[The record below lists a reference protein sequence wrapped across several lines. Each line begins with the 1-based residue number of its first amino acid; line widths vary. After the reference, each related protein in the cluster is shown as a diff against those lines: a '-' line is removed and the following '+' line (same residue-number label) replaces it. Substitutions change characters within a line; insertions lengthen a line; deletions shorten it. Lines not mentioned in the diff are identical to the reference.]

1 MPEVWF
7 DHIGIACES
16 NEKSEK
22 FWSLL
27 GFNVAGREENLQ
39 QGVKIR
45 FMEGN
50 KAPQPRLELLE
61 PISGDTPVGRFI
73 SKRGAGVQQVALGT
87 DDLMGLLSILKSNDI
102 RLINEKPVHGAG
114 GSMIS
119 FIHPS
124 STGGVLVELVQ
135 KEP

>member
-1 MPEVWF
+1 MPKIWF

-27 GFNVAGREENLQ
+27 GFNMTGREENHQ
-39 QGVKIR
+39 QGVKIS

-50 KAPQPRLELLE
+50 NAPQPRLELLE
-61 PISGDTPVGRFI
+61 PISEDTPVGRFI

-87 DDLMGLLSILKSNDI
+87 DDLIGLLSILKSNDI
-102 RLINEKPVHGAG
+102 RLINEKPVQGAG

>member
-1 MPEVWF
+1 MPGIWF

-16 NEKSEK
+16 NEESEK

-27 GFNVAGREENLQ
+27 GFQVTGQEENTQ
-39 QGVKIR
+39 QGVNIR
-45 FMEGN
+45 FMQGDR
-50 KAPQPRLELLE
+50 APQPRLELLE
-61 PISGDTPVGRFI
+61 PISEDTPVGRFI
-73 SKRGAGVQQVALGT
+73 SKRGAGVQQVALAT
-87 DDLMGLLSILKSNDI
+87 DDLTGLLGILKFNNI
-102 RLINEKPVHGAG
+102 RLINEEPVEGAG

>member
-1 MPEVWF
+1 MPEIWF

-16 NEKSEK
+16 NDSSEK

-27 GFNVAGREENLQ
+27 GFNITGIEENIQ
-39 QGVKIR
+39 QGVNIR

-50 KAPQPRLELLE
+50 NAPQPRLELLE
-61 PISGDTPVGRFI
+61 PISEDSPVGRFI
-73 SKRGAGVQQVALGT
+73 SKRGAGVQQVALAT
-87 DDLMGLLSILKSNDI
+87 DDLRSLLDILKSNNI
-102 RLINEKPVHGAG
+102 RLINEEPVQGAE

>member
-1 MPEVWF
+1 MPGIWF

-16 NEKSEK
+16 NEESEK

-27 GFNVAGREENLQ
+27 GFHVTGQEENIQ
-39 QGVKIR
+39 QGVNIR
-45 FMEGN
+45 FMQGDR
-50 KAPQPRLELLE
+50 APQPRLELLE
-61 PISGDTPVGRFI
+61 PISEDTPVGRFI
-73 SKRGAGVQQVALGT
+73 SKRGAGVQQVALAT
-87 DDLMGLLSILKSNDI
+87 DDLTGLLGILKVNNI
-102 RLINEKPVHGAG
+102 RLINEEPVQGAG

>member
-1 MPEVWF
+1 MPEIWF

-16 NEKSEK
+16 NDVSVK

-27 GFNVAGREENLQ
+27 GFNITGQEENVQ

-50 KAPQPRLELLE
+50 DAPQPRLELLE
-61 PISGDTPVGRFI
+61 PISEDSPVGRFI
-73 SKRGAGVQQVALGT
+73 SKRGAGVQQVALAT
-87 DDLMGLLSILKSNDI
+87 DDIRRLLDILKSNNV
-102 RLINEKPVHGAG
+102 RLINEEPVQGAG

>member
-1 MPEVWF
+1 MPKIWF

-22 FWSLL
+22 FWRLL

-50 KAPQPRLELLE
+50 NAPQPRLELLE
-61 PISGDTPVGRFI
+61 PISRDTPVGRFI
-73 SKRGAGVQQVALGT
+73 SKRGAGVQQVAFGT

>member
-1 MPEVWF
+1 MT
-7 DHIGIACES
+7 GQ
-16 NEKSEK
+16 
-22 FWSLL
+22 
-27 GFNVAGREENLQ
+27 EENVQ

-45 FMEGN
+45 FMQGID
-50 KAPQPRLELLE
+50 APQPRLELLE

-73 SKRGAGVQQVALGT
+73 SKRGEGVQQVALAT
-87 DDLMGLLSILKSNDI
+87 DDLAGLLGILKSNNV
-102 RLINEKPVHGAG
+102 RLINEEPVQGAG
-114 GSMIS
+114 DSLIS

>member
-1 MPEVWF
+1 MPKIWF

>member
-1 MPEVWF
+1 MPGVWF

-27 GFNVAGREENLQ
+27 GFNTTGQEENLQ

-45 FMEGN
+45 FMQGN
-50 KAPQPRLELLE
+50 DAPQPRLELLE
-61 PISGDTPVGRFI
+61 PISEDTPVGRFI
-73 SKRGAGVQQVALGT
+73 SKRGAGVQQVALAT
-87 DDLMGLLSILKSNDI
+87 DDLAALLDILKSNNV
-102 RLINEKPVHGAG
+102 RLINEEPVQGAG

-135 KEP
+135 KEA

>member
-1 MPEVWF
+1 MPGVWF

-16 NEKSEK
+16 NEESEK

-27 GFNVAGREENLQ
+27 GFYETGQEENVQ

-45 FMEGN
+45 FMQG
-50 KAPQPRLELLE
+50 KDAPQPRLELLE
-61 PISGDTPVGRFI
+61 PITEDTPVGRFI
-73 SKRGAGVQQVALGT
+73 SKRGAGVQQVALAT
-87 DDLMGLLSILKSNDI
+87 DDLTGLLEILNSNNI
-102 RLINEKPVHGAG
+102 RLINEEPMQGAG
-114 GSMIS
+114 GAMIS

>member
-1 MPEVWF
+1 MPKIWF

-27 GFNVAGREENLQ
+27 GFNVAGREENRQ

-45 FMEGN
+45 FMEGSN
-50 KAPQPRLELLE
+50 APQPRLELLE
-61 PISGDTPVGRFI
+61 PIAGDTPVGRFI

-87 DDLMGLLSILKSNDI
+87 DNLMSLLSILKSNDI

>member
-1 MPEVWF
+1 MPKIWF

-16 NEKSEK
+16 NDKSEK

-50 KAPQPRLELLE
+50 NAPQPRLELLE
-61 PISGDTPVGRFI
+61 PTSGDTSVGRFI

>member
-1 MPEVWF
+1 MPGIWF

-16 NEKSEK
+16 NEESEK

-27 GFNVAGREENLQ
+27 GFHVTGQEENIQ
-39 QGVKIR
+39 QGVNIR
-45 FMEGN
+45 FMQGER
-50 KAPQPRLELLE
+50 APQPRLELLE
-61 PISGDTPVGRFI
+61 PISEDTPVGRFI
-73 SKRGAGVQQVALGT
+73 SKRGAGVQQVALAT
-87 DDLMGLLSILKSNDI
+87 DDLTGLLGILKFNNI
-102 RLINEKPVHGAG
+102 RLINEEPVEGAG

>member
-1 MPEVWF
+1 MPGIWF

-16 NEKSEK
+16 NEESEK

-27 GFNVAGREENLQ
+27 GFHVTGQEENIQ
-39 QGVKIR
+39 QGVNIR
-45 FMEGN
+45 FMLGDR
-50 KAPQPRLELLE
+50 APQPRLELLE
-61 PISGDTPVGRFI
+61 PISEDTPVGRFI
-73 SKRGAGVQQVALGT
+73 SKRGAGVQQVALAT
-87 DDLMGLLSILKSNDI
+87 DDLTGLLGILKVNNI
-102 RLINEKPVHGAG
+102 RLINEEPVQGAG

>member
-27 GFNVAGREENLQ
+27 GFNMTGREENHQ

-50 KAPQPRLELLE
+50 NAPQPRLELLE
-61 PISGDTPVGRFI
+61 PISEDTPVGRFI

-87 DDLMGLLSILKSNDI
+87 DDLIGLLSILKSNDI

>member
-1 MPEVWF
+1 MPKIWF

-16 NEKSEK
+16 NEESEK

-50 KAPQPRLELLE
+50 NAPQPRLELLE
-61 PISGDTPVGRFI
+61 PISRDTPVGRFI

>member
-1 MPEVWF
+1 MPKIWF

-22 FWSLL
+22 FWRLL

-50 KAPQPRLELLE
+50 NAPQPRLELLE
-61 PISGDTPVGRFI
+61 PISRDSCRLQEACGPKSESCLVVRGCPWKQRSPFRIDFECPVRVLATI
-73 SKRGAGVQQVALGT
+73 VAQFWG
-87 DDLMGLLSILKSNDI
+87 I
-102 RLINEKPVHGAG
+102 
-114 GSMIS
+114 
-119 FIHPS
+119 
-124 STGGVLVELVQ
+124 
-135 KEP
+135 